1 MKVKNIAF
9 SGFAAAILGGVCGAT
24 DANAIQLVS
33 PEYVAKQLETKQ
45 NVLTEGTGIKIEG
58 NVISSTVSTDGFATM
73 QDVTDAIED
82 VTLTMGD
89 YATKQELADKQD
101 KLNAG
106 SGVTIDELT
115 NTISAD
121 TNVVATKA
129 AVEEL
134 AAKVPEA
141 GAVSESDVANKIA
154 ESLADY
160 TKTEDLATVAKTG
173 QYSDLLGLPTLI
185 TQDDLTNLQS
195 ALQTEIAKKQDAGD
209 FATSTQLQNLSTE
222 LSNFKD
228 NVYTKEEVDQALA
241 DAVTNGTINLEGYA
255 TVQSLND
262 LKNSLKAVATT
273 GSYNDLTDKPTI
285 PTTVAELTDADN
297 YALKSELPT
306 KTSQLQNDSNYA
318 TTTYVDGQIE
328 TLAGDIPTQ
337 VSELGNDSKYISGA
351 GAAGNYIVHLDGAGN
366 VTWKA
371 VEVIGADGNDML
383 AE

>member
-121 TNVVATKA
+121 TTVVATKA

-134 AAKVPEA
+134 AAKVPDA

-160 TKTEDLATVAKTG
+160 TKTENLATVAKTG

-185 TQDDLTNLQS
+185 TQDDLTNLQN
-195 ALQTEIAKKQDAGD
+195 ALQAEINKKEDAGD
-209 FATSTQLQNLSTE
+209 FATVTQLQGLSTE
-222 LSNFKD
+222 LSNFKG

-285 PTTVAELTDADN
+285 PTA
-297 YALKSELPT
+297 
-306 KTSQLQNDSNYA
+306 TSQLNNDSDFITKA
-318 TTTYVDGQIE
+318 EAD
-328 TLAGDIPTQ
+328 LAYDEIGAAAAVQTA
-337 VSELGNDSKYISGA
+337 VNDSKYISGA
-351 GAAGNYIVHLDGAGN
+351 GAAGNYIVHLDGNGN

-371 VEVIGADGNDML
+371 VEVIGENGEDML

>member
-121 TNVVATKA
+121 TTVVATKA

-134 AAKVPEA
+134 AAKVPDA

-160 TKTEDLATVAKTG
+160 TKTENLATVAKTG

-241 DAVTNGTINLEGYA
+241 DAVTNGTINLDGYA

-285 PTTVAELTDADN
+285 PTTVAELTDAGN

-306 KTSQLQNDSNYA
+306 KTSQLTNDSGFITGADADLAYDKIGA
-318 TTTYVDGQIE
+318 AAAVKTAVD
-328 TLAGDIPTQ
+328 
-337 VSELGNDSKYISGA
+337 DSKYISGV
-351 GAAGNYIVHLDGAGN
+351 GAAGNYIVHLDGNGN

-371 VEVIGADGNDML
+371 VEVIGEDGKDML
-383 AE
+383 AQ

>member
-33 PEYVAKQLETKQ
+33 PEYVSKQLEAKQDVLKEGSNITIAEDNTISASFDTTGLATKEEVQEVEGLIPTDYLTENDLAGYATTGELQIVEDKIPTDYVTTSQLGDKQ
-45 NVLTEGTGIKIEG
+45 NKLT
-58 NVISSTVSTDGFATM
+58 
-73 QDVTDAIED
+73 
-82 VTLTMGD
+82 
-89 YATKQELADKQD
+89 
-101 KLNAG
+101 AG

-121 TNVVATKA
+121 TDVVATKA

-134 AAKVPEA
+134 AAKVPEE

-160 TKTEDLATVAKTG
+160 TKTENLATVAKTG
-173 QYSDLLGLPTLI
+173 LYSDLLGLPTLI

-195 ALQTEIAKKQDAGD
+195 ALQTEINKKEDAGD
-209 FATSTQLQNLSTE
+209 FATATQLQGLSTE
-222 LSNFKD
+222 LSNFKG
-228 NVYTKEEVDQALA
+228 NVYTKEEVDKALA
-241 DAVTNGTINLEGYA
+241 DAVTNGTINLDGYA

-285 PTTVAELTDADN
+285 PTTVAELTDADD

-306 KTSQLQNDSNYA
+306 KTSQL
-318 TTTYVDGQIE
+318 E
-328 TLAGDIPTQ
+328 
-337 VSELGNDSKYISGA
+337 NDSKYISGA
-351 GAAGNYIVHLDGAGN
+351 GVAGNYIVHLDGAGN

-371 VEVIGADGNDML
+371 VEVIGEDGKDML